1 MSFIGIGYF
10 SKYYYYILLVFLCQ
24 LACDY
29 FTFYNKDIADETSND
44 SIINYNYKIQN
55 HFLLQNILDSLSQ
68 IFCGVI
74 FYYYYKKTEKKK
86 DGEMS
91 IRQLKEIKIEYLGLK
106 DESIDFYLFLIG
118 IIYSAN
124 ILIRTFLVSL
134 KFDAGFWT
142 LEIVILIF
150 LSNRI
155 LKVRFGNH
163 QKVTVV
169 LVAGI
174 GFVLQLI
181 SFFIPR
187 TKHECGEGE
196 DCKDIHIYDNN
207 LFGIMNKKF
216 HYTILVII
224 ILIVYIIDFIMRD
237 YCWVKAK
244 YLMDTL
250 TVPTFKI
257 LFHCGISGIIL
268 EIICLFFTTFF
279 PCHTYNNIIKNNNN
293 PFQYQENDKMID
305 INLSK
310 QICNL
315 FKYDEG
321 NNTLKFYYANLLI
334 FLTDYKEHPFEI
346 FSLLAYFVMVI
357 IINFSHFLMLK
368 NLDSIIILSSH
379 NFNYFFGRAIGYF
392 IQNCKKEYMTA
403 SLFITLELL
412 ELIVIFAYLIYM
424 EIIELK
430 FWNLDHDLRKKITER
445 SKSEYDIS
453 LNPELDD
460 EKEEK
465 ETEDLNENEN
475 EKRKELMNRKESD

>member
-1 MSFIGIGYF
+1 M
-10 SKYYYYILLVFLCQ
+10 
-24 LACDY
+24 
-29 FTFYNKDIADETSND
+29 
-44 SIINYNYKIQN
+44 
-55 HFLLQNILDSLSQ
+55 
-68 IFCGVI
+68 
-74 FYYYYKKTEKKK
+74 
-86 DGEMS
+86 
-91 IRQLKEIKIEYLGLK
+91 
-106 DESIDFYLFLIG
+106 
-118 IIYSAN
+118 
-124 ILIRTFLVSL
+124 
-134 KFDAGFWT
+134 
-142 LEIVILIF
+142 
-150 LSNRI
+150 
-155 LKVRFGNH
+155 
-163 QKVTVV
+163 
-169 LVAGI
+169 
-174 GFVLQLI
+174 
-181 SFFIPR
+181 
-187 TKHECGEGE
+187 
-196 DCKDIHIYDNN
+196 
-207 LFGIMNKKF
+207 
-216 HYTILVII
+216 
-224 ILIVYIIDFIMRD
+224 
-237 YCWVKAK
+237 
-244 YLMDTL
+244 
-250 TVPTFKI
+250 
-257 LFHCGISGIIL
+257 
-268 EIICLFFTTFF
+268 
-279 PCHTYNNIIKNNNN
+279 
-293 PFQYQENDKMID
+293 

-315 FKYDEG
+315 PKYDEG

-465 ETEDLNENEN
+465 ETEDLNQNENEN
-475 EKRKELMNRKESD
+475 RKELINRKE